1 MKNPTDTQ
9 CLNWLE
15 KQNACLRFDAEDEA
29 TLPQAVVFLPTLE
42 NGESTFRIAGHGDT
56 FREAIYDAMFNEN
69 APEEE
74 PIKDRDE
81 FYHRVSDL
89 TENAHNQ
96 ITDLR
101 TQLAAKELELNDE
114 GNLHNQTR
122 MVVEDLRLLC
132 NEKDVQIASKERELK
147 ETADRL
153 WLEKQSNHALSLLA
167 SEVRCEKLAALV
179 ERQREILVA
188 INSINITEFGTVADE
203 AINRRVNSC
212 PGLSATPE
220 ECHTDP
226 INCSFANCR
235 ANNQCQRT
243 ATPTAK
249 EKTK

>member
-101 TQLAAKELELNDE
+101 TQLAAKI
-114 GNLHNQTR
+114 GR
-122 MVVEDLRLLC
+122 
-132 NEKDVQIASKERELK
+132 AS
-147 ETADRL
+147 
-153 WLEKQSNHALSLLA
+153 
-167 SEVRCEKLAALV
+167 
-179 ERQREILVA
+179 
-188 INSINITEFGTVADE
+188 
-203 AINRRVNSC
+203 
-212 PGLSATPE
+212 
-220 ECHTDP
+220 
-226 INCSFANCR
+226 
-235 ANNQCQRT
+235 
-243 ATPTAK
+243 
-249 EKTK
+249 